1 MEEKKQNDK
10 PLNKDFKVPKL
21 RFKDYLDTY
30 QNCKV
35 KDIFQITGGG
45 TPSTKI
51 SNFWQGNIPWISSSD
66 LLENNIYQ
74 ININHHISEEA
85 VKHSST
91 KFISPKSIL
100 VVTRVGLGK
109 VAVSEQTLCTSQDFT
124 SLFSKNVNPYYFAYL
139 IQKEIN
145 NEKSQGSTIKGISRN
160 ELANENIYF
169 PSIAEQ
175 NKVYALINAVDKKIC
190 ITNNKITILKKYKEG
205 LALKILKSTIDNW
218 KNKSIYGTKLSH
230 FLIPY
235 KDLSSK
241 ESYIHA
247 TLSKDGI
254 SEKTERYDRDF
265 LVKNEGKK
273 YRVTNKGDL
282 IYNPANLKFGVICIN
297 RFGTCVVSPI
307 YETFKLKNI
316 DEDILELIVK
326 SKPFIRYSLKFE
338 EGTVYERRAVS
349 VEDLLNIKICVK
361 ENDSANLIYILKTI
375 QKKLEILNMKIKEC
389 EKLKTYLL
397 NTMFI

>member
-1 MEEKKQNDK
+1 MTISAQQGLINQYDYFDKQVASLNLSNYFIIKKGEFAY
-10 PLNKDFKVPKL
+10 NKSYSNGYPYGAIKRLDFFEQGALSSLYICFSINNVNS
-21 RFKDYLDTY
+21 DYLLRYFDSGKWNK
-30 QNCKV
+30 QVVLISGEGARNHGLLNLSS
-35 KDIFQITGGG
+35 DDFFNINMMIS
-45 TPSTKI
+45 PSREEQMKI
-51 SNFWQGNIPWISSSD
+51 SHFLNLI
-66 LLENNIYQ
+66 
-74 ININHHISEEA
+74 
-85 VKHSST
+85 
-91 KFISPKSIL
+91 
-100 VVTRVGLGK
+100 
-109 VAVSEQTLCTSQDFT
+109 
-124 SLFSKNVNPYYFAYL
+124 FSKIKYL
-139 IQKEIN
+139 E
-145 NEKSQGSTIKGISRN
+145 R
-160 ELANENIYF
+160 
-169 PSIAEQ
+169 
-175 NKVYALINAVDKKIC
+175 KIDV
-190 ITNNKITILKKYKEG
+190 LKKYKEG